1 MDIHNISICNSL
13 TISPLNTPQV
23 RSLWSSM
30 DGVLSTLEEERRV
43 VESVIRGDV
52 DQYTL
57 DGTDLAL
64 KIPRVLLERIEQLS
78 HLVRCA

>member
-1 MDIHNISICNSL
+1 MNK
-13 TISPLNTPQV
+13 PQV
-23 RSLWSSM
+23 RSLWSSI
-30 DGVLSTLEEERRV
+30 DGVLSALEEERRV
-43 VESVIRGDV
+43 VGSVIRGDV